1 MLLSAEIRYRDPVE
15 VCALWQDD
23 PRLAFLDSAAT
34 GDLRARHSFIGIS
47 PFEVIEVIGGELRI
61 DGAAATGDP
70 FAVLDERL
78 RRYRN
83 DAEAPLPFAGG
94 AMGFLGYEL
103 GRYIER
109 LPQRHAAEDVPEMA
123 LGFYDLVIGFDV
135 VARRAWVFSSGLPET
150 DPTLRHARAAAR
162 LQACLDRLEAAQPLP
177 ETQALP
183 SAVWQADLDR
193 AGYQHRICRI
203 LDHIRAGD
211 IFQAN
216 FTMRFHTERPQGLD
230 PVAAYRALRRLSAGP
245 FAAFLRCGDR
255 LTLASAS
262 PERFLSLSRDRR
274 IEARP
279 IKGTRPRST
288 DAAEDRASRDALCE
302 SEKDR
307 AENLMIVD
315 LIRNDIGRVAETG
328 SVAVPALLSLE
339 SFATVHHLVSVV
351 TARLRAGLSAV
362 DLLRASFPGGS
373 VTGAPKIRAMEIIDD
388 CELARRGAYC
398 GSILW
403 LGCDGAMDSSIVIR
417 TLAMTPDRVIAQA
430 GGGIVADSD
439 PAAEYDELRVKL
451 APMLDVLGGR
461 VEGEGSR

>member
-1 MLLSAEIRYRDPVE
+1 MRITTVGLDADDTLWHNETIFRLTQDRFRALMADVAEP
-15 VCALWQDD
+15 
-23 PRLAFLDSAAT
+23 
-34 GDLRARHSFIGIS
+34 
-47 PFEVIEVIGGELRI
+47 
-61 DGAAATGDP
+61 
-70 FAVLDERL
+70 AVLDERL

-230 PVAAYRALRRLSAGP
+230 PFAAYRALRRLSAGP

-279 IKGTRPRST
+279 IKGTRPRS
-288 DAAEDRASRDALCE
+288 RP
-302 SEKDR
+302 
-307 AENLMIVD
+307 
-315 LIRNDIGRVAETG
+315 
-328 SVAVPALLSLE
+328 SVPRSQ
-339 SFATVHHLVSVV
+339 
-351 TARLRAGLSAV
+351 RLPRS
-362 DLLRASFPGGS
+362 
-373 VTGAPKIRAMEIIDD
+373 APKSRNSTQSRFGMAEHHRRA
-388 CELARRGAYC
+388 
-398 GSILW
+398 
-403 LGCDGAMDSSIVIR
+403 
-417 TLAMTPDRVIAQA
+417 
-430 GGGIVADSD
+430 
-439 PAAEYDELRVKL
+439 K
-451 APMLDVLGGR
+451 
-461 VEGEGSR
+461 